1 MGTIVERPRKDGSS
15 AFLAQISIMRDGKI
29 VFRQSKSFDRRPAAA
44 AWIKKREVDL
54 AKPGGLT
61 QARTGKAS
69 ATLADAIDKYISES
83 RRQIGKTKAQVL
95 RKIKEFDIAS
105 LRCDQITSQDI
116 VAFAKAIGEKVTPQ
130 TVGNYMAH
138 LGAVFAIAR
147 PAWGYPLDQ
156 QAMADANKVAKLQG
170 RTSKSKERS
179 RRPTLAELDALM
191 KHFTRIHS
199 RRPKSLPMPKIVAFA
214 IFSTRRQE
222 EITRL
227 RWNDLEEAGSRGWVR
242 DMKTPGDKIGN
253 DVLCDLPAEALRIA
267 QSMPRVA
274 QEIFP
279 FGADAISAA
288 FTRACK
294 FLEIHDLHFHDLR
307 HDGVSR
313 LFELGKSIP
322 QVAAISGHRSWT
334 SLKRYTHLR
343 QTGDKYAHWPWLDA
357 IAPQGQVPAAQS

>member
-15 AFLAQISIMRDGKI
+15 AFLAQISIMRDGKN
-29 VFRQSKSFDRRPAAA
+29 VFRQSKTFDRRPAAT
-44 AWIKKREVDL
+44 AWIKKRETDL

-69 ATLADAIDKYISES
+69 ATLADAIDRYIGES

-105 LRCDQITSQDI
+105 MRCDQIGSQDI
-116 VAFAKAIGEKVTPQ
+116 VTFAKAIGETVMPQ

-138 LGAVFAIAR
+138 LGAVFATAR

-156 QAMADANKVAKLQG
+156 QAMADAVKVAKSLG
-170 RTSKSKERS
+170 LTSKSRERN

-191 KHFTRIHS
+191 RHFTRINL
-199 RRPKSLPMPKIVAFA
+199 RRPKSLPMPTIVAFA

-227 RWNDLEEAGSRGWVR
+227 RWNDLDEVASRTWVR

-267 QSMPRVA
+267 RLMPRDA

-279 FGADAISAA
+279 FGASAISAA

-294 FLEIHDLHFHDLR
+294 FLQIQDLHFHDLR

-322 QVAAISGHRSWT
+322 QVAAISGHRSWS

-343 QTGDKYAHWPWLDA
+343 QTGDKYAHWPWLDS
-357 IAPQGQVPAAQS
+357 IAPQ